1 MRPLNSP
8 AAFCGYFLVGAG
20 IILHFMKSGA
30 ALLSS
35 FDRSW
40 KDFSDAWKRA
50 RSKTSE
56 KSIHALRVK
65 TRRFIAVLDL
75 AQALS
80 HRDGIASLQRRFKKV
95 LKKMGPLRD
104 VQVQLENVSQ
114 MQQAP
119 VITAFKNR
127 LERRERQAIKKI
139 PAELK
144 RGRKN
149 RLAKEVRGVLD
160 KLGHSEELSG
170 NGKVQ
175 HSVERVLA
183 SRRNEFL
190 KAERRFQ
197 RLHAADEEALHEMR
211 IALKKMRY
219 VVEAAEPDLGA
230 NAKQRTRQM
239 RAFQQL
245 MGDSRDLEMLRAEL
259 EKWANKK
266 GKKIAIVPALESLQ
280 EKREGLIKK
289 IVASSPKFAKPV
301 VETTRAVVAT
311 PPNAATV
318 SPLVNDE
325 RPALRPKK

>member
-1 MRPLNSP
+1 
-8 AAFCGYFLVGAG
+8 
-20 IILHFMKSGA
+20 MKSGA

-40 KDFSDAWKRA
+40 KDFSDAWKKA
-50 RSKTSE
+50 RSKASE
-56 KSIHALRVK
+56 KSIHDLRVK

-80 HRDGIASLQRRFKKV
+80 QRDGIASLQRRFKKV

-114 MQQAP
+114 IPQAP

-139 PAELK
+139 PTELK
-144 RGRKN
+144 RGRRQ
-149 RLAKEVRGVLD
+149 RLAKDVKGVLA
-160 KLGHSEELSG
+160 KLGHAEELSG
-170 NGKVQ
+170 HGKVQ

-197 RLHAADEEALHEMR
+197 SLHAADEDALHEMR

-219 VVEAAEPDLGA
+219 VVEAAQPVLGA
-230 NAKQRTRQM
+230 EAKQRARQM

-259 EKWANKK
+259 EKWANKR
-266 GKKIAIVPALESLQ
+266 GRKIAIVPALETLQ

-289 IVASSPKFAKPV
+289 IVESSPKFDKLVRKGRVKPV
-301 VETTRAVVAT
+301 VETTHTAIASV
-311 PPNAATV
+311 PDAATV

-325 RPALRPKK
+325 RHALRPKK

>member
-1 MRPLNSP
+1 
-8 AAFCGYFLVGAG
+8 
-20 IILHFMKSGA
+20 MKSGA

-35 FDRSW
+35 FDR
-40 KDFSDAWKRA
+40 AWKEFSEAWKKA
-50 RSKTSE
+50 RSKASE
-56 KSIHALRVK
+56 KSIHDLRVK

-80 HRDGIASLQRRFKKV
+80 QRDGISSLQRRFKKV

-114 MQQAP
+114 IPQAP
-119 VITAFKNR
+119 VITDFKNR

-139 PAELK
+139 PGELK
-144 RGRKN
+144 RGRKQ
-149 RLAKEVRGVLD
+149 RLAKDVKGVLA
-160 KLGHSEELSG
+160 KLGHAEELSG
-170 NGKVQ
+170 NGRVR

-219 VVEAAEPDLGA
+219 VVEAAQPVLGA
-230 NAKQRTRQM
+230 EAKKRARQM

-259 EKWANKK
+259 EKWANKR
-266 GKKIAIVPALESLQ
+266 GRKIAIVPALETLQ
-280 EKREGLIKK
+280 EKRKGLIRK
-289 IVASSPKFAKPV
+289 IVESSPKFDKLVRKDHPKPV
-301 VETTRAVVAT
+301 VETTQAVVASV
-311 PPNAATV
+311 PDSSTV
-318 SPLVNDE
+318 SPLVNGE
-325 RPALRPKK
+325 RPAPPPKK